1 MTYSTNN
8 WVLTANVDN
17 LSEHKQNNNVNIN
30 EYLLRLTE
38 NLVLQERSTVLVKE
52 DSLETLRNTGK
63 FAMAFG
69 QNR

>member
-1 MTYSTNN
+1 M
-8 WVLTANVDN
+8 DN
-17 LSEHKQNNNVNIN
+17 FSEHIQNNNVNIN
-30 EYLLRLTE
+30 EYLLCLTE

-63 FAMAFG
+63 FAMAFV

>member
-17 LSEHKQNNNVNIN
+17 FSEHIQNNNVNIN
-30 EYLLRLTE
+30 EYLLCLTE

-52 DSLETLRNTGK
+52 DGLETLRNTGK
-63 FAMAFG
+63 FAMAFV

>member
-17 LSEHKQNNNVNIN
+17 FSEHIQNNNVNIN
-30 EYLLRLTE
+30 EYLLCLTE

-63 FAMAFG
+63 FAMAFV

>member
-17 LSEHKQNNNVNIN
+17 LSEHIQNNNVNIN